1 MLSMQTSVNKKIT
14 QCKCQLSYN
23 LDYVIKLFKTSVAGK
38 ASYVKGKFCYTLT
51 LDATVFF
58 FFFFDRQS
66 ERTYVN
72 LREA

>member
-38 ASYVKGKFCYTLT
+38 ASYVKGKLCYTLT
-51 LDATVFF
+51 LDANFF
-58 FFFFDRQS
+58 FFFFFFS
-66 ERTYVN
+66 TAKVKGHMSI
-72 LREA
+72 